1 METEPRPNTD
11 FNTHARMRDLD
22 AQFDE
27 DEPVT
32 FKDWEAFVIL
42 NYPSFYNNKSIMR
55 MLKELYEFDRE

>member
-1 METEPRPNTD
+1 MKTEQRPNTD
-11 FNTHARMRDLD
+11 FNAHARMRDLD

-55 MLKELYEFDRE
+55 MLKELYELDRE